1 MTYQGTKLYLNFLT
15 SKLVLDCIY
24 LKKKNPHRI
33 SNNTVSVSMSIFNS
47 IHTLI
52 HTYFHTNLF

>member
-24 LKKKNPHRI
+24 LKKNPHRI
-33 SNNTVSVSMSIFNS
+33 SNNIVSVSMSIFNS